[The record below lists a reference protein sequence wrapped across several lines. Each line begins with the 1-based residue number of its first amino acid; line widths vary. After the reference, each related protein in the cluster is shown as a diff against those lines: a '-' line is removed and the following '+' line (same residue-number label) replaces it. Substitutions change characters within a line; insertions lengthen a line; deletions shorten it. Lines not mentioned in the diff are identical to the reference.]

1 MKQLLKLAIC
11 FVLIMAVGFSASAQN
26 ATKLKTNKGLI
37 SLLKKEYKAP
47 IKMAKAENKTAKS
60 SKMNRTSKIRKA
72 NLEQPKASKKVMR
85 KHDSASG
92 KIGRKK
98 SIQEKNTRVTK
109 SESGLRK
116 SKIVNKTS
124 RSSKMIPTGRSSK
137 MIPAKTYS
145 TKKTKVVKTGKVYS
159 KSANA
164 SSYGKQAKCS
174 KKSSCKK

>member
-37 SLLKKEYKAP
+37 SLLKKESKAP
-47 IKMAKAENKTAKS
+47 VKMAKAENKTAKS

-85 KHDSASG
+85 KNDSASG

-124 RSSKMIPTGRSSK
+124 RSSKMIP
-137 MIPAKTYS
+137 AKTYS
-145 TKKTKVVKTGKVYS
+145 TKKANKTKVVKAGKVYS
-159 KSANA
+159 QSTNA
-164 SSYGKQAKCS
+164 SSSGKQAKYG